1 MSVRVGNMRLGT
13 IDVAAVIILAG
24 GTGRRLGGVS
34 KPDYRVAGQRLID
47 ILFTELDAAGFV
59 GRSVVVGPPN
69 LEVRPGVRLVLEDPP
84 LGGPLAGIAAG
95 VAALSDF
102 DDDDLVLLATCD
114 APLSVRL
121 LPDLIADLESAI
133 AKQETTESNTTSEKN
148 AVVGAVPLKDDG
160 EAWPQYLQGLYLL
173 EGLRRVPNERHGAI
187 RFGFGGLET
196 VAVRDVKNHCLD
208 VDTEDDAARLADRL

>member
-13 IDVAAVIILAG
+13 TDFAAVIILAG

-47 ILFTELDAAGFV
+47 ILFAELEAAGFA
-59 GRSVVVGPPN
+59 GRCVVVGPPN
-69 LEVRPGVRLVLEDPP
+69 LDVRPGVRLVLEDPP

-121 LPDLIADLESAI
+121 LPDLLAELANARGNGVSEGRS
-133 AKQETTESNTTSEKN
+133 TSEEN
-148 AVVGAVPLKDDG
+148 AVVGAVPIKDDG

-196 VAVRDVKNHCLD
+196 VAVRDVMNHCLD